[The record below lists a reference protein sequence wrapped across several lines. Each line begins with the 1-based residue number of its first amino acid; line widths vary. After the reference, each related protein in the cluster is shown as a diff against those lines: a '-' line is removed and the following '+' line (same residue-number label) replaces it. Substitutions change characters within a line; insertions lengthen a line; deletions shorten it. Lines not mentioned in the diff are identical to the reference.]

1 MKISWKLAWG
11 ATALTAAGIW
21 MSPDEAMSQSA
32 PPPAAKKPQA
42 AVNSRDGSVSD
53 NTMLKI
59 PANANFPINRQINM
73 GGGRSMMIQFPME
86 LRDVMVSDPDKVDVV
101 LQTSDRVFVVAK
113 KPGSANVFF
122 FDTQGNQIAT
132 LELNVGSDLTSL
144 DALLKKLIPGS
155 AIKSELA
162 GASIVLTGS
171 VRNPIDSTRA
181 MEIATQYAEANKGSI
196 GAASATTTRTEIGG
210 VTTWQTQFQGDSAKS
225 MYKNVINMLAIE
237 GEEQVM
243 LKVTVAEVNRTV
255 LKQLGVNFG
264 ASQTA
269 GNFFNSAGTMNAF
282 PITASTLG
290 QMNNSGIVTG
300 GAPTGTPGC
309 NSILPQIHTNYVG
322 QSGYSGSYGAGGMCL
337 AYTLKALEREGLVRT
352 LAEPTLTAVSGESAK
367 FLVGGEYPV
376 PVSYAS
382 GTLGVEFK
390 EYGVGVAF
398 TPVVM
403 SEGRIS
409 LKIDTQVSELSSDGA
424 LTVGGVQLPSLRKR
438 SALSTVELPSGGSLA
453 MAGLISDSTR
463 QNIEGLPGLKDVPIL
478 GTLFRSRDYQQFET
492 ELVVIVTPYMV
503 RPTSRQ
509 NLARPDDGLA
519 PASDLKANLLGHL
532 NRVYGKGK
540 PQPDGGL
547 KGSHGFIVD

>member
-1 MKISWKLAWG
+1 MKISWQMAWG
-11 ATALTAAGIW
+11 ATALTAAGLW
-21 MSPDEAMSQSA
+21 MSPDEALSQGA
-32 PPPAAKKPQA
+32 PPPPPKKTAP
-42 AVNSRDGSVSD
+42 VNSRDGTMSE
-53 NTMLKI
+53 NTLLKI
-59 PANANFPINRQINM
+59 PANSVFPINRQINM
-73 GGGRSMMIQFPME
+73 GGGRSMMVQFPME
-86 LRDVMVSDPDKVDVV
+86 LRDVMVSDPDKIDVV
-101 LQTSDRVFVVAK
+101 LQTSDRVFIVAK

-122 FDTQGNQIAT
+122 FDTQGNQVAT

-144 DALLKKLIPGS
+144 DNLLKKLIPGS
-155 AIKSELA
+155 MIKSELA

-181 MEIATQYAEANKGSI
+181 MEISTQYAEANKGSI

-210 VTTWQTQFQGDSAKS
+210 VTTWQTQFQGERGESK
-225 MYKNVINMLAIE
+225 YKQVINMLAIE

-243 LKVTVAEVNRTV
+243 LKVTVAEVNRTI
-255 LKQLGVNFG
+255 LKQLGVNFNG
-264 ASQTA
+264 SINA
-269 GNFFNSAGTMNAF
+269 GKFTNTLGTDNSF
-282 PITASTLG
+282 PITSTTLG
-290 QMNNSGIVTG
+290 QMP
-300 GAPTGTPGC
+300 GAFLTPGSTQGC
-309 NSILPQIHTNYVG
+309 SAPGLPGSSPSN
-322 QSGYSGSYGAGGMCL
+322 QSGYTGSYNFGVACL
-337 AYTLKALEREGLVRT
+337 AYTMRALEREGLVRT
-352 LAEPTLTAVSGESAK
+352 LAEPTLTAVSGEASK

-376 PVSYAS
+376 PVSYVS
-382 GTLGVEFK
+382 GTLGIEFK
-390 EYGVGVAF
+390 EYGIAVAF
-398 TPVVM
+398 TPVVL

-424 LTVGGVQLPSLRKR
+424 LTVGGVQIPSLRKR
-438 SALSTVELPSGGSLA
+438 SAMSTVELPSGGSMA

-463 QNIEGLPGLKDVPIL
+463 QNIDGFPGLKDVPIL

-503 RPTSRQ
+503 KPTARQ